1 MRRLEE
7 SSASTASLGENQMP
21 PENYSFARFPT
32 IHMPTISSPCKP
44 TTSPPIIFGNI
55 FSGKVTAKNILA
67 IEQQDE
73 EKHFLRNEI
82 YLFHTLETMFRT
94 KDPSQTSISS
104 SLPLISAFFL
114 FNLSQTPEPALVIV
128 TAGPGPIGN
137 CTTLGGKT
145 TK

>member
-1 MRRLEE
+1 
-7 SSASTASLGENQMP
+7 
-21 PENYSFARFPT
+21 
-32 IHMPTISSPCKP
+32 MPTISSLCKQI
-44 TTSPPIIFGNI
+44 TSNYIREHLLGEGH
-55 FSGKVTAKNILA
+55 SKKILA
-67 IEQQDE
+67 IEQVDE
-73 EKHFLRNEI
+73 EKHVLRTEMC
-82 YLFHTLETMFRT
+82 LFHTLETMFR

-137 CTTLGGKT
+137 CTILGGKN